1 MSYDIH
7 SILAYSAVATAPSPA
22 TSGTSIVLTA
32 GEGARFPSSGSFDV
46 LIWPTGTSPPSW
58 SAGLA
63 TGGNFEICRATRTV
77 DTLALTRAQNG
88 TTARSILVGDQ
99 VAQPFL
105 PRDLTDIEASSTTAS
120 GVISAYAG
128 RTPPAGSLACD
139 GTAYSRTTYLAL
151 YQAIVPSVGT
161 CTITLASPGI
171 VTRTAHGLYTG
182 DKIFLTTT
190 GALPT
195 GVSVNTIYWVTR
207 VDADTFKLA
216 TSHDNAVAVIN
227 INTSVSQSGVHTL
240 WDCPW
245 GLGDGSTTFN
255 VPDLNGRTL
264 VGAVVGTG
272 GHSDVTLGNTEG
284 VALLYRAPEHNHT
297 VVQPTISSPSITV
310 GQPTISS
317 PSITQPTISAPAINV
332 VQPTITKPNVTIND
346 TGHFHSSG
354 LASGGSGSVPQS
366 SGTGNT
372 GIDTGSKTTGITA
385 SLASTPTASGGTAT
399 LANAPV
405 ATGAA
410 LASAPVA
417 TGATATLAS
426 APIAT
431 AGTVGPGGTLAVDT
445 PAWAGVRYIIW
456 V

>member
-7 SILAYSAVATAPSPA
+7 SLLAHSAVATAPSPA
-22 TSGTSIVLTA
+22 TSGTSLVLTA

-58 SAGLA
+58 TAGLA
-63 TGGNFEICRATRTV
+63 TGGNFEICRATRST
-77 DTLALTRAQNG
+77 DTLTLTRAQYG

-99 VAQPFL
+99 VAQPLL
-105 PRDLTDIEASSTTAS
+105 PRDLTDIEAASASS
-120 GVISAYAG
+120 GVIFQFGG
-128 RTPPAGSLACD
+128 RTPPAGALACD
-139 GTAYSRTTYLAL
+139 GVAYSRVTYANL
-151 YQAIVPSVGT
+151 YNAIVPSMGA
-161 CTITLASPGI
+161 CTMTIASPGV
-171 VTRTAHGLYTG
+171 VTLVAHGLLTG
-182 DKIFLTTT
+182 ESVFLTTT

-195 GVSVNTIYWVTR
+195 GLAVNTLYWVTR

-216 TSHDNAVAVIN
+216 TSRANAVASTN
-227 INTSVSQSGVHTL
+227 INTTGSQSGVHTL

-264 VGAVVGTG
+264 VGAVNGTG
-272 GHSDVTLGNTEG
+272 GHADLTLGNTEG
-284 VALLYRAPEHNHT
+284 VALINRHAEHTHT
-297 VVQPTISSPSITV
+297 VVQPTISSPT
-310 GQPTISS
+310 
-317 PSITQPTISAPAINV
+317 ITQPTISAPAINV

-346 TGHFHSSG
+346 SGHTHVLGTATGDAGSSNR
-354 LASGGSGSVPQS
+354 LAPAGSGAATASAV
-366 SGTGNT
+366 
-372 GIDTGSKTTGITA
+372 TGITA

-417 TGATATLAS
+417 T
-426 APIAT
+426 
-431 AGTVGPGGTLAVDT
+431 AGTVGPAETLPVDT
-445 PAWAGVRYIIW
+445 PAWAGVRHCIW
-456 V
+456 T